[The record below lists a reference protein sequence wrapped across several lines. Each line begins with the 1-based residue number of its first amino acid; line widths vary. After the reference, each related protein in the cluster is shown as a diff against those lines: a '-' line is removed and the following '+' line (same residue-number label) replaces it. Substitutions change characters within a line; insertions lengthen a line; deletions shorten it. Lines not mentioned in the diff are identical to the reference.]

1 MGLRFLPCGAAIPG
15 SGAVIPIRGA
25 VLPKLLIQVP
35 WKPESE
41 QNRHPTSALEPF
53 APIHSRG
60 VVGLHFQR
68 PPCDINGLALPPGS
82 AHLFP
87 AMDNGAG
94 ATQKIKSLQLLRQ
107 VQGPLVG
114 AGHACSGSDAP

>member
-53 APIHSRG
+53 APMNSRG

-68 PPCDINGLALPPGS
+68 APCDINGLALSPGS
-82 AHLFP
+82 AYLFP

-94 ATQKIKSLQLLRQ
+94 STEKIKTLQLLRQ
-107 VQGPLVG
+107 AQVPLVG